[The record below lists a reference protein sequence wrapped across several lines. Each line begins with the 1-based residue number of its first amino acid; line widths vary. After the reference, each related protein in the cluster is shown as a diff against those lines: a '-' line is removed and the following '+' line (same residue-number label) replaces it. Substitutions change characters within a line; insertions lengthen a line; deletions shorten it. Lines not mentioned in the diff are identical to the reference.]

1 MLLRLIVSVLSS
13 LLFYQHSYGSN
24 LKEISFALDS
34 PYIYSWLQSNSSDL
48 NTVEKRIPTPTGF
61 KRVPVANN
69 SFEAWLR
76 NLPLKE
82 KGSKVMLYNGE
93 PKYRQDVH
101 EAVVDIDIGK
111 TDLQQCADAVMRLRA
126 EYLYATKQYNQI
138 SFNFTNGQAI
148 SYSEWRKGNKIVFKN
163 NKAVWVPDSIDKTG
177 YQSFK
182 KYYNLIFAYAGTYS
196 LSQELESVS
205 NLKDIKAGDVFI
217 YGGFPGHAVI
227 VIDVV
232 QNQKGEK
239 YFLIA
244 QSYMPAQS
252 IHILKNNAN
261 PDLSPWYSLS
271 EIKREMKIYTPE
283 WTFEVSDLKRFK

>member
-1 MLLRLIVSVLSS
+1 M
-13 LLFYQHSYGSN
+13 LFYQHSYGSN

-34 PYIYSWLQSNSSDL
+34 PYIYSWLQSNTSDL

-69 SFEAWLR
+69 SFEDWLR

-101 EAVVDIDIGK
+101 EAVVDIDIGNR
-111 TDLQQCADAVMRLRA
+111 DLQQCADAVIRLRA
-126 EYLYATKQYNQI
+126 EYLYAYKKYNQI
-138 SFNFTNGQAI
+138 SFNFTNGQPIA
-148 SYSEWRKGNKIVFKN
+148 YSEWRKGNKIVFKN

-182 KYYNLIFAYAGTYS
+182 NYYNLIFAYAGTYS
-196 LSQELESVS
+196 LNQELQTVS

-217 YGGFPGHAVI
+217 HGGFPGHAVI
-227 VIDVV
+227 VIDVA
-232 QNQKGEK
+232 QNQNGEK

-252 IHILKNNAN
+252 IHILKNNAR
-261 PDLSPWYSLS
+261 PDLSPWYSIS
-271 EIKREMKIYTPE
+271 EIEREMKIYTPE
-283 WTFEVSDLKRFK
+283 WTFEAGDLKRFK